1 MRWRRLTWNTTDRTK
16 EDTMDAAI
24 ADTINRQDAQK
35 VAAFLDRFGVEFD
48 GPNSWYYG
56 VEASALM
63 STHLTSGEM
72 AWLFAR
78 LAADADWDNM
88 STHCRAEIQAGRDRA
103 PKTPPAP
110 AAKTQLGCVV

>member
-1 MRWRRLTWNTTDRTK
+1 
-16 EDTMDAAI
+16 MDAAI

-78 LAADADWDNM
+78 LAAGVPDLHFDGNPADADWDNM
-88 STHCRAEIQAGRDRA
+88 FTHFRAEIQARRDRA